1 MIDCLIEVVTHRL
14 DVFICR
20 WSLSV
25 IANSGSLDLVLC
37 SRQCQGEL
45 DGDFMGE
52 VQEKGFMGIFSVS
65 MDHDRFRSHGVLP
78 KSLRRAT
85 WVKQKSIQ

>member
-1 MIDCLIEVVTHRL
+1 
-14 DVFICR
+14 
-20 WSLSV
+20 
-25 IANSGSLDLVLC
+25 
-37 SRQCQGEL
+37 
-45 DGDFMGE
+45 MGE

-65 MDHDRFRSHGVLP
+65 MDHDRFRSQGVLP